1 LAVQVKAINGFN
13 WQFDIRKY
21 VDAHMHED
29 GEHQVL
35 GKPLPEPVPDLM
47 CVLVLLKGTGKDRF
61 FVLSWKELQDVLVRG
76 YEAYLLKFGG
86 KRPKK
91 RDSFH
96 TALEIKDIESFE
108 NKWRKILDRIPEGA
122 K

>member
-1 LAVQVKAINGFN
+1 MAVQVKAINGFN

-61 FVLSWKELQDVLVRG
+61 FVLSWKDLQDVLVRG

-91 RDSFH
+91 QDSFH
-96 TALEIKDIESFE
+96 TALES
-108 NKWRKILDRIPEGA
+108 
-122 K
+122 

>member
-1 LAVQVKAINGFN
+1 MQVKAINGFN

-35 GKPLPEPVPDLM
+35 GELLPEPFPDLM

-91 RDSFH
+91 QDSFH
-96 TALEIKDIESFE
+96 TALESKDIDSFE

>member
-1 LAVQVKAINGFN
+1 MQVKAINGFN

-35 GKPLPEPVPDLM
+35 GELLPEPFPDLM

-76 YEAYLLKFGG
+76 FPRAQSRRPLPVAYRRVRTGG
-86 KRPKK
+86 
-91 RDSFH
+91 
-96 TALEIKDIESFE
+96 
-108 NKWRKILDRIPEGA
+108 
-122 K
+122 